1 MTQRFDFSQSD
12 PKAYQAMLGL
22 ETYLHRCDL
31 KPQLLHLVKTRASQ
45 INGCAFCIDMHTKE
59 ARADGESEQRL
70 YALSAWVETPFFT
83 PAERA
88 ALALTEAVTCIAE
101 QAVPDTVY
109 AEVCQHFSEAEVTQ
123 LLMAI
128 VTINSWN
135 RLEIA
140 SQVLPGSYTIPAAA

>member
-1 MTQRFDFSQSD
+1 MTQRFDISQSD
-12 PKAYQAMLGL
+12 PQAYQAMLGL
-22 ETYLHRCDL
+22 ETYIRKSGL
-31 KPQLLHLVKTRASQ
+31 KPQLLHLIKTRASQ

-70 YALSAWVETPFFT
+70 YALNAWAETPFFT

-88 ALALTEAVTCIAE
+88 ALALTEVVTRISE
-101 QAVPDTVY
+101 QAVPDAIY
-109 AEVCQHFSEAEVTQ
+109 AEVCQYFAEAEVTQ

-135 RLEIA
+135 RLAIA
-140 SQVLPGSYTIPAAA
+140 SQVLPGSYTVPVAA

>member
-22 ETYLHRCDL
+22 ETYLRQSGL
-31 KPQLLHLVKTRASQ
+31 TPQLLHLIKTRASQ
-45 INGCAFCIDMHTKE
+45 LNGCAFCIDMHTKE

-88 ALALTEAVTCIAE
+88 ALALTEVVTHISE
-101 QAVPDTVY
+101 QAVPDAVY
-109 AEVCQHFSEAEVTQ
+109 AEACQHFSETEVTQ

-135 RLEIA
+135 RLAIA
-140 SQVLPGSYTIPAAA
+140 SQVLPGSYTIPVAA

>member
-22 ETYLHRCDL
+22 ETYLHNCGL
-31 KPQLLHLVKTRASQ
+31 KPPLLHLIKTRASQ

-70 YALSAWVETPFFT
+70 YALSAWVETSFFT

-88 ALALTEAVTCIAE
+88 VLALTEVVTCISE

-109 AEVCQHFSEAEVTQ
+109 AEVCRHFSDAEVTKI
-123 LLMAI
+123 LMAI

-135 RLEIA
+135 RLAIA
-140 SQVLPGSYTIPAAA
+140 AQILPGSYTVAAVA